1 MSKIC
6 LSVACGAVF
15 AAVASAKPAGA
26 QDETQK
32 ILQDIAKDIAKINA
46 QKIDTQNSA
55 AKNDKDA
62 KNSKA
67 KDKDSKNSGGAKDSS
82 NTAESKNAKDS
93 KQDTKQDLAQD
104 SKQDSETSAK
114 LDSAKDSK
122 KDTKANAKDTK
133 KSAKDSASKSTSKSD
148 KKSAKKDS
156 ASASNTSTNSAGA
169 LGASN
174 HLSKQA
180 FFEAVEQNTIN
191 LVKNK
196 AQFDSLIEAQKAMN
210 SWDSPYTEIETGFA
224 KNAIGRNEL
233 EVTALFMLK
242 PKLPWV
248 QTLLHQSLKLQ
259 TEQYQKS
266 YELYKNLAF
275 ISAKRLY
282 LTYELT
288 KEKYNVAIARENNF
302 LSQLQIAKAKLDA
315 GSMSKKDYIS
325 FNNSYLDAKL
335 LKMQTQT
342 QLLDLQRML
351 HQILGFVDVHTQIN
365 QNDIDAEILSVAHDV
380 KVDGMAFGYAD
391 VAPDFARESL
401 ESSPYI
407 SILDLQAKNYQT
419 NAKLANRDR
428 FDTLELGGGLV
439 HAESSNGA
447 QLRFSIPLPV
457 TPKNTHLKRKWLA
470 LHSGTLREGEI
481 TKNNLLVSMDSY
493 LDQLHSKKSFIELQQ
508 ENIQNKKDL
517 VEMGKI
523 AYEAQKIS
531 LFEYLAYQ
539 NSYMDSLITLADAK
553 LEYVGIQSLLE
564 ETLGSMI
571 GDK

>member
-1 MSKIC
+1 MRIGSFLSKVC
-6 LSVACGAVF
+6 LSVVCGAVF
-15 AAVASAKPAGA
+15 GGFAFAKSQP
-26 QDETQK
+26 
-32 ILQDIAKDIAKINA
+32 
-46 QKIDTQNSA
+46 DTAQNSQINQKSIEDMA
-55 AKNDKDA
+55 QQVAKNSKKAAKKASKEAAKKDSSKASKKDSDKSTKSAKNDKNA
-62 KNSKA
+62 KNTENAQSPK
-67 KDKDSKNSGGAKDSS
+67 SIEN
-82 NTAESKNAKDS
+82 AE
-93 KQDTKQDLAQD
+93 
-104 SKQDSETSAK
+104 
-114 LDSAKDSK
+114 
-122 KDTKANAKDTK
+122 
-133 KSAKDSASKSTSKSD
+133 
-148 KKSAKKDS
+148 
-156 ASASNTSTNSAGA
+156 STNSANLTATNLTSTNPASTQNTSATHSHPIGA
-169 LGASN
+169 N
-174 HLSKQA
+174 NRLSKQA
-180 FFEAVEQNTIN
+180 FFEAVEKNTIS
-191 LVKNK
+191 LVQNK
-196 AQFDSLIEAQKAMN
+196 AQFDSLIEAQKAVN
-210 SWDSPYTEIETGFA
+210 SWDSPYAEIETGFA

-248 QTLLHQSLKLQ
+248 QTLLHKSLKLQ

-288 KEKYNVAIARENNF
+288 KEKYNVAIAREHNF

-351 HQILGFVDVHTQIN
+351 HQILGFVDVHKQIN
-365 QNDIDAEILSVAHDV
+365 QDDIDSEILSVAHDV
-380 KVDGMAFGYAD
+380 VVDGIAFGYAD

-428 FDTLELGGGLV
+428 FDTLELGGGLM
-439 HAESSNGA
+439 HAESSDGA

-481 TKNNLLVSMDSY
+481 TKSNLLVSMDSY

>member
-1 MSKIC
+1 MRIDSFLSKVC
-6 LSVACGAVF
+6 LSVVCGAVF
-15 AAVASAKPAGA
+15 GSFAFAKSQP
-26 QDETQK
+26 
-32 ILQDIAKDIAKINA
+32 
-46 QKIDTQNSA
+46 DTAQNSQINQ
-55 AKNDKDA
+55 KSIEDM
-62 KNSKA
+62 
-67 KDKDSKNSGGAKDSS
+67 
-82 NTAESKNAKDS
+82 
-93 KQDTKQDLAQD
+93 AQ
-104 SKQDSETSAK
+104 QV
-114 LDSAKDSK
+114 AKDSK
-122 KDTKANAKDTK
+122 KAAKK
-133 KSAKDSASKSTSKSD
+133 ASKEA
-148 KKSAKKDS
+148 AKKDS
-156 ASASNTSTNSAGA
+156 SKDSKKDSDKSARNAKNAQNTESTNSANLTATNHTSTNPASTKNSSATHSHPIGA
-169 LGASN
+169 N
-174 HLSKQA
+174 NRLSKQA
-180 FFEAVEQNTIN
+180 FFEAVEKNTIS
-191 LVKNK
+191 LVQNK

-210 SWDSPYTEIETGFA
+210 SWDSPYAEIETGFA

-259 TEQYQKS
+259 PEQYQKS

-288 KEKYNVAIARENNF
+288 KEKYNVAIAREHNF

-351 HQILGFVDVHTQIN
+351 HQILGFVDVHKQIN
-365 QNDIDAEILSVAHDV
+365 QDDIDSEILSVAHDV
-380 KVDGMAFGYAD
+380 KVDGIAFGYAD

-428 FDTLELGGGLV
+428 FDTLELGGELV
-439 HAESSNGA
+439 HAESSDGA